1 MGIIYAVTGFAR
13 RSTLQKMTKPLP
25 GSIQRASSFD
35 LAVAPIAEG
44 DTRQVWV
51 ARQVREQILSGA
63 LAVGSRVP
71 STRAL
76 AQRLGVG
83 RSTVEVAFDQLRAE
97 GYLTSIV
104 GSGTYVSAVV
114 PDRFMEAV
122 PTAPA
127 RAAAAKS
134 LSMLRAETRNSEPGR
149 FDKAFVSRTA
159 DTALFPMPAWRQ
171 HLQEASR
178 RAGARELAN
187 DDPFGWLPLRMQIA
201 RYLGAARG
209 ISCDPAQVVV
219 VSGIRH
225 GLDLAARA
233 VLNPSDKVLLEDPGY
248 AHATDIFGRYTA
260 RIASVP
266 IDGDGFSVARARRH
280 AGVRLVHVTPAHQ
293 SPTGLTMPVS
303 RRLELLAWAG
313 ENKAWVVEDDYDSEF
328 NYRSA
333 PLPALKSL
341 DAAGRVIHCG
351 SFNKTMFAALRI
363 GYVVMPEALI
373 AGFSANCRS
382 AGRST
387 GIVEQMA
394 LADFLEDGGFARHVR
409 RSRAIYAQRRDRVL
423 SALRDALSPHPLD
436 VSGEHGGFHFLWR
449 LPAAWRLDAFLSE
462 ASKRKLIF
470 ETVEKFCSRVVL
482 PPAVLIGDSALQE
495 ETLERAL
502 VALCEVIR
510 NGTGKVAQ

>member
-1 MGIIYAVTGFAR
+1 MGIIYASTGFAR
-13 RSTLQKMTKPLP
+13 RSTLQKETKPLP
-25 GSIQRASSFD
+25 GSIQRGSSFD
-35 LAVAPIAEG
+35 LAVAPIAKG
-44 DTRQVWV
+44 DTRQAWV
-51 ARQVREQILSGA
+51 AGQVREQILSGA

-97 GYLTSIV
+97 GYLASIV

-122 PTAPA
+122 SSVPA
-127 RAAAAKS
+127 RSAVIKS
-134 LSMLRAETRNSEPGR
+134 RSTLRSETRKSEPGR
-149 FDKAFVSRTA
+149 FDTAFVSRTA
-159 DTALFPMPAWRQ
+159 DTALFPMPTWRR
-171 HLQEASR
+171 HLQAASR
-178 RAGARELAN
+178 RAGPRELAN

-209 ISCDPAQVVV
+209 IACDPARVVV

-233 VLNPSDKVLLEDPGY
+233 VLRPSDKVLLEDPGY
-248 AHATDIFGRYTA
+248 AHAAEIFGRYTG
-260 RIASVP
+260 RVASIQ
-266 IDGDGFSVARARRH
+266 IDGGGFSVTRARRH

-303 RRLELLAWAG
+303 RRLELLAWAS
-313 ENKAWVVEDDYDSEF
+313 EYKVWVVEDDYDSEF

-341 DAAGRVIHCG
+341 DAADRVVHCG

-363 GYVVMPEALI
+363 GYVVIPEALV
-373 AGFSANCRS
+373 AGLSANCRC

-409 RSRAIYAQRRDRVL
+409 RSRAVYAQRRDQVL
-423 SALRDALSPHPLD
+423 SALREVLSPQPLE

-449 LPAAWRLDAFLSE
+449 LPAALRLDSFLCE
-462 ASKRKLIF
+462 ASKRGLIF
-470 ETVEKFCSRVVL
+470 ETVDKFCDRAVL

-495 ETLERAL
+495 ETLNRAL
-502 VALCEVIR
+502 VALREVI
-510 NGTGKVAQ
+510 GAST